1 MVLDQDVSPPAY
13 GSWPAHDS
21 RTVPWQQTTRGG
33 AREDRML
40 REINV
45 SLPPMI
51 AELDVH
57 LDPTLTADM
66 ESAVREITILDRS
79 HAEDLTAL
87 TRLLLRTES
96 VASSKI
102 EEIEAS
108 VTDYAR
114 ALHGNKSNASAVSMV
129 AATRALENMV
139 NGVGTNQAITIVA
152 ITDAHEALMAED
164 AYEASYA
171 GRIRDVQNW
180 IGGSDHSP
188 RGALY
193 VPPPAPIVNAYMADL
208 VTYSNRT
215 DLPVLAQAAIAHAQ
229 FESIHPFTDGNGRI
243 GRALINTIL
252 RRRGTTSNVVVPIA
266 SVLVSKKGTYFDLL
280 ADYRRGEVQPI
291 ITAFTKASVTAAQE
305 SQVTA
310 NRLAQTPEGWRLQLG
325 TVRSGS
331 ATSKLLELITH
342 NPVLT
347 AQDAASLIDAPQ
359 SSVYSAIARLTE
371 AKILVP
377 LTHRV
382 RDQVFGAQ
390 AILDELDDLSVRIAI
405 ASRD

>member
-1 MVLDQDVSPPAY
+1 MALDNDAPRAH
-13 GSWPAHDS
+13 GRWPAHDS
-21 RTVPWQQTTRGG
+21 RTVPWQQTTRRGT
-33 AREDRML
+33 REDRML
-40 REINV
+40 REITV

-51 AELDVH
+51 ADLDVH
-57 LDPTLTADM
+57 LDPALTADM
-66 ESAVREITILDRS
+66 ENAVREITILDRS
-79 HAEDLTAL
+79 RAEDLTAL

-108 VTDYAR
+108 ATDYAR

-139 NGVGTNQAITIVA
+139 HGVDDNHAVTLAA
-152 ITDAHEALMAED
+152 ITDAHRALMAED
-164 AYEASYA
+164 PYEASYA

-193 VPPPAPIVNAYMADL
+193 VPPPAATVASYMTDL
-208 VTYSNRT
+208 VSYANRT
-215 DLPVLAQAAIAHAQ
+215 DLPALAQAAIAHAQ

-243 GRALINTIL
+243 GRALVNTIL
-252 RRRGTTSNVVVPIA
+252 RKRGTTRNVVVPIA
-266 SVLVSKKGTYFDLL
+266 SALVSKKDSYFELL
-280 ADYRRGEVQPI
+280 ADYRRGDVRPI
-291 ITAFTKASVTAAQE
+291 VTAFTAASMAAAQE
-305 SQVTA
+305 SQITA
-310 NRLAQTPEGWRLQLG
+310 NRLAQTPERWRLQLG

-331 ATSKLLELITH
+331 ATAKLLELITR

-347 AQDAASLIDAPQ
+347 SQDAASLIDAPQ
-359 SSVYSAIARLTE
+359 SGVYSAVARLTE
-371 AKILVP
+371 AGILVP
-377 LTHRV
+377 LTRRV

-390 AILDELDDLSVRIAI
+390 AILDELDDLSVRIAMAI
-405 ASRD
+405 RD